1 MSLKHVSTRV
11 ALMFAVLVV
20 IGVVARIIG
29 PLLGS
34 DSYIGRDLVIF
45 GPALA
50 ALGAV
55 GAVISLIV
63 GAVRSSSAQPAP
75 GTPGWYADP
84 HNPDLLRYFDGGTWT
99 RHTTP
104 RQPGG

>member
-1 MSLKHVSTRV
+1 MSLKHISTRV
-11 ALMFAVLVV
+11 ALIFATLVV
-20 IGVVARIIG
+20 VGVIARIIG
-29 PLLGS
+29 PLLGP

-55 GAVISLIV
+55 GAVISLTV
-63 GAVRSSSAQPAP
+63 GALRSSSTRPPTNA
-75 GTPGWYADP
+75 PGWYADP

-99 RHTTP
+99 QHTTP
-104 RQPGG
+104 RHPGP